1 MDDRGEGAIG
11 TSKSALT
18 QAPAEGHS
26 NYKLPFLSLFGHEG
40 KGNTLAVLAQRPG
53 DQH

>member
-1 MDDRGEGAIG
+1 MDDRGEGAVG

-18 QAPAEGHS
+18 QAPAVGHS
-26 NYKLPFLSLFGHEG
+26 NHKLPFLSLFWHEG
-40 KGNTLAVLAQRPG
+40 KGNTLGVLAHRPG